1 VFKSLFWVLVSAWL
15 MACTVNRTHDPRR
28 AAAIAS
34 LDSLN
39 REVEYQDSVESN
51 VIFYEEAYL
60 EYRKQFPGVDKP
72 AYLAIAKG
80 KDQDF
85 CLFKP
90 KPAQTCLETADKFND
105 LNLKPPAKDAYHAG
119 LLSEGYNDS
128 ALNIRLWGSMGQLA
142 IDDSDFDAARTYLN
156 KILEVEP
163 KNSWAKNLLS
173 SLPKN

>member
-1 VFKSLFWVLVSAWL
+1 MFNPLFLILLSVCLVT
-15 MACTVNRTHDPRR
+15 CTVTRDVDPKR

-72 AYLAIAKG
+72 AYLQIAKG

-90 KPAQTCLETADKFND
+90 NPAQICLETADKFND

-119 LLSEGYNDS
+119 LLSEDYNDS
-128 ALNIRLWGSMGQLA
+128 ATNIRLWGSMGQLA
-142 IDDSDFDAARTYLN
+142 IDDSDFDAARIYLN

-163 KNSWAKNLLS
+163 KNVWAKNLLT